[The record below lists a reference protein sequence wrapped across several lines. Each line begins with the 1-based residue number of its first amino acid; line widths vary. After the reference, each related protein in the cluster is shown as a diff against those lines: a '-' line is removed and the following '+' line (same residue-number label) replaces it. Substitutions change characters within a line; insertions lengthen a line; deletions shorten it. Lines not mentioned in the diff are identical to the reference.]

1 MARPRIGPLAPLGRP
16 RAALRRLDPRA
27 RGRRAHPLPGRRAAP
42 RGRGRNRGDA
52 PPAAPRGRGALPPAD
67 DPPGRGREP
76 PPGATA
82 DPRAAARRARIAP
95 PPGRGAHRAAGPR
108 GRGGRRGARHDR
120 GRPQPHPPRAARG
133 LRTQRPGPPAGPLGA
148 PHGHP
153 LRRGQRRAVVAASGA
168 LRPPLA
174 QPAGRGGGVDVRRGG
189 GLPGERRAGRGDVHA
204 AADGAGHLVGV
215 RRPQRA
221 GHRGLR
227 HAALESGMAPRR
239 GIPPLGG
246 GRGGDP
252 RLGRAPRAET
262 PHSAAR
268 PPHGPA
274 RPSSE
279 ASRTAASP
287 SPTSFSPSPRRPH
300 GASSRKKAYICPR
313 DDTRRICPAAHRR
326 GAPRR
331 GAASRARPAGGG
343 ARPPRAPRPH
353 RRHAAQVPRPR
364 HAQAPDVRGGGV
376 HPPAAR
382 LRAGVERGVRAPQ
395 APRGRLGA
403 RPHVR
408 PGGRRMG
415 PRAPLRPRGGTRARR
430 GAGGRRPREL
440 PAPGGRQRGG
450 RRRVG
455 RGVPGLLPRAV
466 RLGLR
471 RPRPPLGRG
480 TQARATGGVLAR
492 HPGAAAPH
500 PGRGAAP
507 LPEELAAVRRRRGAA
522 ALPRE
527 PRRDGLARR

>member
-42 RGRGRNRGDA
+42 RGRG
-52 PPAAPRGRGALPPAD
+52 ALPPAN

-76 PPGATA
+76 PPGAAA

-120 GRPQPHPPRAARG
+120 GRPQPHPRGAARG

-148 PHGHP
+148 SHGHP
-153 LRRGQRRAVVAASGA
+153 FRRGQRRAVVAASGA

-174 QPAGRGGGVDVRRGG
+174 QPAGRGGGVDVRRGS

-262 PHSAAR
+262 PHR
-268 PPHGPA
+268 PAVDRRAG
-274 RPSSE
+274 RL
-279 ASRTAASP
+279 
-287 SPTSFSPSPRRPH
+287 PRRQRRRDACH
-300 GASSRKKAYICPR
+300 GTPR
-313 DDTRRICPAAHRR
+313 GPRLRAHTPRGHRRHPR
-326 GAPRR
+326 GAPARGRR
-331 GAASRARPAGGG
+331 GRLRRAVA
-343 ARPPRAPRPH
+343 
-353 RRHAAQVPRPR
+353 
-364 HAQAPDVRGGGV
+364 
-376 HPPAAR
+376 PPAA
-382 LRAGVERGVRAPQ
+382 AAPGLAA
-395 APRGRLGA
+395 APRGRTLGRGA
-403 RPHVR
+403 RHALPH
-408 PGGRRMG
+408 GRRM
-415 PRAPLRPRGGTRARR
+415 ARR
-430 GAGGRRPREL
+430 GRRAKPHGPRRRPHLPPFRPRHGGRM
-440 PAPGGRQRGG
+440 
-450 RRRVG
+450 
-455 RGVPGLLPRAV
+455 
-466 RLGLR
+466 
-471 RPRPPLGRG
+471 
-480 TQARATGGVLAR
+480 
-492 HPGAAAPH
+492 
-500 PGRGAAP
+500 
-507 LPEELAAVRRRRGAA
+507 VRRAEKSVH
-522 ALPRE
+522 LPS
-527 PRRDGLARR
+527 